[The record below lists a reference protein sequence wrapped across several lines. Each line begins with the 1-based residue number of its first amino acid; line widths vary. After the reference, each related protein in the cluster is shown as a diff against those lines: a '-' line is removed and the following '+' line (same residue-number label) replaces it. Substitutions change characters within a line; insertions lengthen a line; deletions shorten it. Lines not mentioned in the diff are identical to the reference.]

1 MKKQSIRKLIAAL
14 ALTVTLLPTVTAY
27 ASDGSSYVYDG
38 YVYDSWGSAQA
49 SPAAFELEMIIDSD
63 SLEDYEFQGAD
74 DVSTSAD
81 GRIFISD
88 RLSSRVYVFDEN
100 GKFQRAIK
108 ILRDYETGKIA
119 LNEDGSQVSLSGPT
133 GTYYHEKNQEL
144 YVADSGNKT
153 VYILDGETYA
163 MKRRI
168 TTPANLS
175 GVTEF
180 VPSKVTVDYADRIYI
195 VVASSYEG
203 IIELNSDGTFSR
215 FFGVNEPHINYIEQ
229 FWKSFATDTQ
239 KEKMGK
245 TYAPAF
251 TNVVM
256 DYEGFVYA
264 VTNDA
269 AAASFVFR
277 LNSAGKNVLRQE
289 GFAPVIGD
297 IWTETSS
304 FVDIAVTDYGTYA
317 VLDDK
322 RGRVYLY
329 DYDGQILNIFG
340 GYGHT
345 KGQFKKPTS
354 IAWLGNKL
362 VITDSDLKC
371 AFLLRPTDFGDVAL
385 RASRA
390 YYFGRWEEATEL
402 FKECIRLNGNYEVA
416 YIGVG
421 KNYLMQDNY
430 KEAMY
435 YFKLGN
441 SKPYYSDAYNGYR
454 GEQIKEH
461 FWIAAAAFVLLITW
475 LIVSEVRYR
484 KKNPI

>member
-1 MKKQSIRKLIAAL
+1 MKKRILKTAVAVAAII
-14 ALTVTLLPTVTAY
+14 TVLFPTVCTY
-27 ASDGSSYVYDG
+27 ASDGTSYVYDG
-38 YVYDSWGSAQA
+38 FVYDSWGNVQA
-49 SPAAFELEMIIDSD
+49 SPAAFELEKIIDSNSMED
-63 SLEDYEFQGAD
+63 YDFQSLE

-81 GRIFISD
+81 GRMFLSD
-88 RLSSRVYVFDEN
+88 RLSGRVFVFDQN
-100 GKFQRAIK
+100 GSFLQSIK
-108 ILRDYETGKIA
+108 TLRDADTGKIA
-119 LNEDGSQVSLSGPT
+119 LNEDGSQVVLSMPS

-144 YVADSGNKT
+144 YIADTGNKT

-168 TTPANLS
+168 TTPENMT

-215 FFGVNEPHINYIEQ
+215 YFGVNEPGINYIQQ
-229 FWKSFATDTQ
+229 FWKSFATDAQ

-269 AAASFVFR
+269 SAANFVFR

-289 GFAPVIGD
+289 GFFPVVGD
-297 IWTETSS
+297 LNNLSS
-304 FVDIAVTDYGTYA
+304 LVDVAVTDYGTYA
-317 VLDDK
+317 VLDDAK
-322 RGRVYLY
+322 GRVYLY
-329 DYDGQILNIFG
+329 DYDGQILNVFG
-340 GYGHT
+340 GYGQT
-345 KGQFKKPTS
+345 KGQFKKPTA
-354 IAWLGNKL
+354 IAWLGDKL
-362 VITDSDLKC
+362 IITDTDLKC
-371 AFLLRPTDFGDVAL
+371 AFMLRPTDFGDVAL

-390 YYFGRWEEATEL
+390 YYFGRWDEATEL
-402 FKECIRLNGNYEVA
+402 FLECIRLNGNYEVA

-421 KNYLMQDNY
+421 KNYLMMDEY
-430 KEAMY
+430 EKAMY

-441 SKPYYSDAYNGYR
+441 SKPYYSDAYNGFR
-454 GEQIKEH
+454 GEQIREH
-461 FWIAAAAFVLLITW
+461 FYIVAIAFAALMTW
-475 LIVSEVRYR
+475 LVISEVRYR
-484 KKNPI
+484 KKNPV